1 MAANKVWSP
10 VGRVSFPK
18 VFKPEGYQGS
28 EPKYSMMLVFDPS
41 KFTANDK
48 KLWKAMES
56 LADEVSMDK
65 FKKTIKQLPNNFK
78 KPIRDGAEKADLQGF
93 GDGKMFFT
101 ASSMMKP
108 GLVGLDLCPILE
120 EDEFYPGCY
129 ARITLTAYAYENVG
143 KGVAFGLQN
152 IQKVADGERLDSR
165 TNADKDFADAPD
177 VDFQP
182 PADPSGSDFD

>member
-1 MAANKVWSP
+1 M
-10 VGRVSFPK
+10 
-18 VFKPEGYQGS
+18 EG
-28 EPKYSMMLVFDPS
+28 
-41 KFTANDK
+41 
-48 KLWKAMES
+48 

-93 GDGKMFFT
+93 GEGKMFFT
-101 ASSMMKP
+101 ASSKMKP